1 MSNCNLVNWLV
12 VTQLLTIS
20 IFIFASPGW
29 WSMVFLDYS
38 ENHSDRHPWLSEDL
52 QFYIKLKFNTMIKK
66 ITFFFNHNDS
76 RVYTDYIFHLFWHRK
91 WFQNRSRK
99 WSRRN
104 WLQTKMYSWLLT
116 WMPLQI
122 SLIQKPGLHD
132 QLKTYTIVRYTLQ

>member
-29 WSMVFLDYS
+29 RSMVFLDYS
-38 ENHSDRHPWLSEDL
+38 EKHSGSSPLVKWRL
-52 QFYIKLKFNTMIKK
+52 QFFIKLKFNTMIKK
-66 ITFFFNHNDS
+66 NTFFKNHT

-99 WSRRN
+99 WSQRN

-132 QLKTYTIVRYTLQ
+132 QLKTYTTVRYTWQ